1 MDSHFKEVYFDNFC
15 AKCKHKELDE
25 KLDPCN
31 ECLEYGAREDTHT
44 PLHYEPK

>member
-15 AKCKHKELDE
+15 AKCKHKDLDE
-25 KLDPCN
+25 KFDPCN